1 MAKALTKPKK
11 ERKTNPNGVNQ
22 HTEPDPRQ
30 ALFLS
35 LYLDPQSPTFS
46 NVYQSAIAA
55 KYSRDYAETLGSQ
68 APSWFTENIRK
79 RSFVEK
85 AERHLEEV
93 LDLPNI
99 AQAMGAFGPVF
110 EKKESFSMKRLKNG
124 KMKKV
129 KKVEKIPV
137 MVPQVA
143 VIKQKTE
150 VSKLVLPAHSPDV
163 YGKKDKGSSFIF
175 NIQPV
180 RERYQEPSRI
190 NTTA

>member
-35 LYLDPQSPTFS
+35 LYMDPKSPTFG
-46 NVYQSAIAA
+46 NAYQSALAA
-55 KYSRDYAETLGSQ
+55 KYSEPYAAQITAIL
-68 APSWFTENIRK
+68 PDWLVENTRK

-93 LDLPNI
+93 LNLPNI

-190 NTTA
+190 NITA